1 MVLDTDQ
8 NEQKLTATKLGIKLN
23 IPVDKTHGI
32 AFLVHDLEA
41 NSATRWGRFA
51 MNNRLLCIKQSQG
64 SFSYSLLV
72 Q

>member
-41 NSATRWGRFA
+41 NSAT
-51 MNNRLLCIKQSQG
+51 
-64 SFSYSLLV
+64 
-72 Q
+72 